1 VTELDEGIAP
11 NRRKIPPFQLRD
23 DRIRVIS
30 SLRRRERIVR
40 LAGCVMLLRPIAKV
54 RNVGIIAHIDAGK
67 TTVTERFLYYAGL
80 THRIGEVHDGDTVMD
95 FREDERERG
104 ITISAAAT
112 TFLWNDHQINLID
125 TPGHIDFT
133 VEVERS
139 LRVLDCAVVVFSAV
153 EGVQPQSET
162 VWHQADRYG
171 VPRLAFINKLDRAG
185 AEHEHVLAE
194 IEGRLGA
201 KAAFINLPHGLEQDL
216 DGIID
221 ILTMR
226 WLVFDPA
233 SRGRELETRDIPPGA
248 VEAAQAARERLIQ
261 RTAESVDWLADMYLG
276 EEPIPIDLLRRAIRE
291 ATVSRALVPVLCGA
305 ALRDLGIRPILDA
318 VCSYLPAPTDRPPA
332 RGHLPETGAPAER
345 PPTLKSP
352 FSALVFK
359 VVASPSADVFWLRI
373 YSGAAGGD
381 DRCLVPRTGALVRLR
396 RFLRI
401 HADRTE
407 PVAQAEC
414 GDIVAV
420 SGLKNIVTG
429 DTVCDSAHAITF
441 ESMHFPEPVVSVA
454 VETQTSADRDK
465 LLDVVARLARE
476 DPTFAHH
483 TDEET
488 GQLILSGMG
497 ELHLEILQ
505 NRMKRQFNLTAH
517 FGKPRVSY
525 RATVKGQGTGIG
537 EFSKRIGDTLVT
549 GKAAVELMPRPRPA
563 GELGWQPVEA
573 DLSGHARALPAG
585 LQREATET
593 VHLTC
598 LSGGKEGDPVV
609 DVKVRILDVRLSDA
623 PDPAVPLRAAL
634 TMAVRQAFTVAGLRR
649 LEPVMRFEVRIPEA
663 FLGAVVRDLG
673 ARRAEIRETVFSG
686 TTAVIHAFVP
696 LAAMFGYS
704 TDLRSLT
711 QGHGSFSMEPFD
723 YQPVSG
729 D

>member
-1 VTELDEGIAP
+1 
-11 NRRKIPPFQLRD
+11 
-23 DRIRVIS
+23 
-30 SLRRRERIVR
+30 
-40 LAGCVMLLRPIAKV
+40 MLLRPIARV

-95 FREDERERG
+95 FRDDERERG

-112 TFLWNDHQINLID
+112 TFIWNDHQINLID

-139 LRVLDCAVVVFSAV
+139 LRVLDCAVVVFSGV

-201 KAAFINLPHGLEQDL
+201 KPAFINLPHGLEQNL
-216 DGIID
+216 DGVID
-221 ILTMR
+221 LLTME

-233 SRGRELETRDIPPGA
+233 SRGSELEARAIPPDA
-248 VEAAQAARERLIQ
+248 LEAAQAARDRLIQ
-261 RTAESVDWLADMYLG
+261 RTAESVDWLADLYLG
-276 EEPIPIDLLRRAIRE
+276 EKPITVDLLKRAIRE
-291 ATVSRALVPVLCGA
+291 ATIARTLVPVLCGA

-318 VCSYLPAPTDRPPA
+318 VCSYLPSPGDRPPA
-332 RGHLPETGAPAER
+332 RGHLPETGAPAKR
-345 PPTLKSP
+345 PASRSDP

-373 YSGAAGGD
+373 YSGAVGGD

-407 PVAQAEC
+407 PVAQGEC

-420 SGLKNIVTG
+420 SGLKNVVTG
-429 DTVCDSAHAITF
+429 DTLCNPNHPITF
-441 ESMHFPEPVVSVA
+441 EPMHFPDPVVSVA
-454 VETQTSADRDK
+454 VETQTSADRDR

-476 DPTFAHH
+476 DPTFTYH

-497 ELHLEILQ
+497 ELHLEILH
-505 NRMKRQFNLTAH
+505 NRMRRQFNLAAH

-525 RATVKGQGTGIG
+525 RATVCGPGTGTG
-537 EFSKRIGDTLVT
+537 DFSKRIGDVLVT
-549 GKAAVELMPRPRPA
+549 GKAVVELQPRPRPA
-563 GELGWQPVEA
+563 GELGWPPVETGLA
-573 DLSGHARALPAG
+573 GHARSLPAA
-585 LQREATET
+585 LQRDAAET
-593 VHLTC
+593 IKLVC
-598 LSGGKEGDPVV
+598 LSGGEDGNPVV
-609 DVKVRILDVRLSDA
+609 DVKVRVLDVRLSDA
-623 PDPAVPLRAAL
+623 PDPVVPLRAAL
-634 TMAVRQAFTVAGLRR
+634 TMALRQAFTAAELKQ

-686 TTAVIHAFVP
+686 TAAIIHAFVP

-729 D
+729 P